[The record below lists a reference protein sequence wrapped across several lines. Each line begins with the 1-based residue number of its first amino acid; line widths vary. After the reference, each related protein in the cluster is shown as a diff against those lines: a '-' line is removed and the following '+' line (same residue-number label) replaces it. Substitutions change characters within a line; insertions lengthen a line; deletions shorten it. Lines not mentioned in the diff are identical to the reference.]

1 MITHKKARDI
11 SGLSPERAEK
21 YNNLTEKQKAEKSIN
36 GVFHDLRIQAV
47 PKRKTAPSEKVLR
60 GPDNNACIVLG
71 NDRVEK
77 LDTGYGGKGHTQCD
91 AIDLVAGMGG
101 YSPNE
106 QEEMNPNFFVDAA
119 RIYISQK
126 TDVDKNFGIGEFGKS
141 EKKGTE
147 EKTKDK
153 KYIGKMGAKSAVAV
167 KADNV
172 RLIGRESIRLV
183 TGTDEKNSQG
193 GTVLAK
199 SGIEI
204 VAMNDTTTLQPL
216 VLGDNLTEFLKKVCD
231 NIDNVSRMLHGYMK
245 YQMKF
250 NEAISNHWHHSPFY
264 ASPTT
269 PSEEVMTT
277 GMQCTLEQV
286 MNTELSVIKQATN
299 MQGLKHNYLTES
311 GKKYINSRLN
321 KAN

>member
-1 MITHKKARDI
+1 MTTHKKARDT
-11 SGLSPERAEK
+11 SGVSKDRREK
-21 YNNLTEKQKAEKSIN
+21 YEALSEEEKARQCIS
-36 GVFHDLRIQAV
+36 GVFHDQRVQAT
-47 PKRKTAPSEKVLR
+47 PTLKTAPSQKCLR
-60 GPDNNACIVLG
+60 GPDNNAFIIIG

-101 YSPNE
+101 YSPKE
-106 QEEMNPNFFVDAA
+106 SEEMNPNFFVDAA

-126 TDVDKNFGIGEFGKS
+126 TDVDKNFGIGEFGKA

-147 EKTKDK
+147 DK
-153 KYIGKMGAKSAVAV
+153 PKNKKNGGKMGAKSAVAV

-172 RLIGRESIRLV
+172 RLIGRETIRLV
-183 TGTDEKNSQG
+183 TGTDDKNSQN

-204 VAMNDTTTLQPL
+204 IAMNDTTTLQPL

-250 NEAISNHWHHSPFY
+250 NEAISSHWHHSPFF
-264 ASPTT
+264 ASPTA
-269 PSEEVMTT
+269 PSEEVLTT
-277 GMQCTLEQV
+277 GMQCTLEQA
-286 MNTELSVIKQATN
+286 MNTELSVVKMATN
-299 MQGLKHNYLTES
+299 MQTTKINYLS
-311 GKKYINSRLN
+311 PGGKKYINSRLN
-321 KAN
+321 KVN